1 MMFVVSFFSYYIS
14 YHYGWFH
21 DFCKYYFNVILFH
34 YLFQFYKFLVGGIC
48 DLFIESI
55 YQFIILN
62 KLSKVYLVGH
72 SFGAYHAIN
81 FAEKYVFYAIID

>member
-1 MMFVVSFFSYYIS
+1 MVDFMIFTNIIVMF
-14 YHYGWFH
+14 
-21 DFCKYYFNVILFH
+21 YYFVIL
-34 YLFQFYKFLVGGIC
+34 YKFYKFLVGGIC

-81 FAEKYVFYAIID
+81 FAEK